1 MIDPNRLNVFLQA
14 AETLSFSQAA
24 HLLHM
29 TQPTVSR
36 RISELENELEMEL
49 FERSGAGLRLTEAGR
64 WLIPLARKMVQQSN
78 ELEAMVK
85 SLHQEIAGRLR
96 IACTTAA
103 GKYILPHLAARFRA
117 RHPGV
122 QISIL
127 ACTQDDALER
137 ILQEEAELCVL
148 SVETN
153 NPGLQC
159 QYFFTD
165 HILLLAPANH
175 AWSTRQFIEPAE
187 LLDTPIIMRESTS
200 GTRRVLLAELAAHD
214 IALDDLDVL
223 IEVGSAE
230 AIIAA
235 VGGGVGVSFVSR
247 IAAAYALAFE
257 CVVEVPVSGFDLR
270 RKICMARRRLAVPS
284 RAQDAFW
291 GFIHDPSNADL
302 LRLAEM

>member
-14 AETLSFSQAA
+14 SETLSLSQAA
-24 HLLHM
+24 HRLHM

-36 RISELENELEMEL
+36 RISDLENELEMQL
-49 FERSGAGLRLTEAGR
+49 FERSGAGLRLTEAGQ
-64 WLIPLARKMVQQSN
+64 WLIPLARRMVQQCN
-78 ELEAMVK
+78 ELQAMVN
-85 SLHQEIAGRLR
+85 SLHEEIAGHLR

-103 GKYILPHLAARFRA
+103 GKYILPHLAARFRK

-122 QISIL
+122 RISIL
-127 ACTQDDALER
+127 ACTQEDALER
-137 ILQEEAELCVL
+137 ILEREADLCVL
-148 SVETN
+148 SVETD
-153 NPGLQC
+153 NPGLEC

-165 HILLLAPANH
+165 HILLLVPANH
-175 AWSTRQFIEPAE
+175 VWSTRQFIEPAE
-187 LLDTPIIMRESTS
+187 LLETPILMREPTS
-200 GTRRVLLAELAAHD
+200 GTRRVLVSELAAHD

-257 CVVEVPVSGFDLR
+257 CVIEVPVLGFDLR
-270 RKICMARRRLAVPS
+270 RKICLARRRLAIPS
-284 RAQDAFW
+284 RAQETFW
-291 GFIHDPSNADL
+291 SYIHDPSNADL